1 MDLRETVGK
10 SSLNIEIPQ
19 NIKKFTGKDV
29 PRENRLKA
37 AKGMVP
43 LSLDEQVLL
52 LVSLVGDPDPEI
64 CKVAEQ
70 TILELPQDSVI
81 RVLKTELHA
90 GVLDVLSRVFV
101 KHTEILELITMNK
114 KTSQE
119 TILNLIKLG
128 IASVLEVISLNQV
141 RLMKE
146 PEVLNSLLES
156 PNLSRSTLERLQEF
170 FLRHLS
176 KSYPP
181 QASATKPATEQKKEQ
196 KTEPVPIK
204 EPKSV
209 EQQQSAPAG
218 TAESVYEY
226 GAEAPRVLEHLEIPQ
241 DFFDIPK
248 ELTLD
253 KETESKDEEKES
265 ILKQL
270 QNMNVAR
277 KVKLALFGNKEVRSV
292 LIKDSNKIVAT
303 SVLKS
308 PKIVDSEI
316 FMYAQSRSVSDEVI
330 RIISTNKEW
339 VKNYRIKT
347 ALVNNPKTPL
357 PVAIK
362 FVNYLTH
369 RDLKDLS
376 GSKNVSGA
384 LSNMARSLLQ
394 KKQG

>member
-37 AKGMVP
+37 AKGIVP